1 MPKWEDNKFEVSL
14 GRMRS
19 ASGSRRTVGFFEQV
33 SRGAKAKRRTGRASR
48 SVSSSAKPIAFYRR
62 VVVKASIKKMLGRGF
77 GSFKQHLDYIQRDG
91 TNEKGDKAEA
101 YGRGVESL
109 ETDLTDEFSLGSEKE
124 LSSIQGFAE
133 RCKDDRHHFR
143 FIVAPE
149 DGSKLLSLTEFTQDL
164 VAQMETDL
172 DTKLD
177 WVAANHYDT
186 GQPHTHLVIRGV
198 RDNGKDLVIPRQYIS
213 QTLRQ
218 RAQDLVEME
227 LGPVTQIEGRVRV
240 AHQINAQRFT
250 GIDKSISDALNK
262 GELNFRGPA
271 PKGRVWYRQLQVKRL
286 QKLSQMGLAE
296 KLTTGRW
303 KVEPDFD
310 QTLKDMGERSDIIKA
325 INRSLKDEG
334 LARRLVIGKNRYDP
348 SRLAV
353 QPLEGVVK
361 QFGRHDDTREGGYVV
376 IQSLHGE
383 HIHTKVPETETFET
397 LAKGQVITLQPH
409 PKGARKID
417 HSIAEFANSHDG
429 VYSKVHHVTEGGNV
443 SPAYAQA
450 HVRRLEALRR
460 ENLVVRQQDGT
471 WRIPHDYLERA
482 SYYESEKAMR
492 MPTSIDRLS
501 TQTIAQMEKA
511 RGATWLDKKMSET
524 TADTF
529 SGTKMQTS
537 ILRRQAILKQMG
549 FNFTKEGRLPKEA
562 LEKLQDM
569 DLRDAARNLS
579 KVYSKPYLAL
589 GSARSVEGVYQ
600 KAIDRPS
607 GKFAVIERSKDF
619 TLVPWRPV
627 MERNLG
633 KSLSGRIS
641 AGGISWNVSK
651 QRGLS
656 R

>member
-1 MPKWEDNKFEVSL
+1 MAKWEDNKFEVSL
-14 GRMRS
+14 GRLRS
-19 ASGSRRTVGFFEQV
+19 PSGSRRTVGFFEQV
-33 SRGAKAKRRTGRASR
+33 SRGAKAKSRAGRASR
-48 SVSSSAKPIAFYRR
+48 STRSSAKPMTFYRR
-62 VVVKASIKKMLGRGF
+62 VVVKASIKKMSGRGF
-77 GSFKQHLDYIQRDG
+77 GNFKQHLDYIQRDG
-91 TNEKGDKAEA
+91 TNEKGDRAEA

-109 ETDLTDEFSLGSEKE
+109 KSDLTNELSLDPEKE
-124 LSSIQGFAE
+124 LSPIQGFAE

-149 DGSKLLSLTEFTQDL
+149 DSSELLSLTEFTQDL

-198 RDNGKDLVIPRQYIS
+198 RDNGKDLVIPRKYIS

-218 RAQDLVEME
+218 RAQDLVEIE
-227 LGPVTQIEGRVRV
+227 LGPVTQIEGRVRM
-240 AHQINAQRFT
+240 AHQVNAERLT
-250 GIDKSISDALNK
+250 GIDKSISDALDK
-262 GELNFRGPA
+262 GEINFRGPA

-296 KLTTGRW
+296 KLTAGRW
-303 KVEPDFD
+303 KVEPDFA

-334 LARRLVIGKNRYDP
+334 LARRLVSGRNRYNP
-348 SRLAV
+348 NRPAA

-361 QFGRHDDTREGGYVV
+361 QFGRHDDTREGGYVI
-376 IQSLHGE
+376 IQTLNGE
-383 HIHTKVPETETFET
+383 HIHTKVSETETFET
-397 LAKGQVITLQPH
+397 LAKGQVVTLQPH
-409 PKGARKID
+409 PQGARKID
-417 HSIAEFANSHDG
+417 HSIAEFAKSHGG

-460 ENLVVRQQDGT
+460 ENLVVRKQDGT

-482 SYYESEKAMR
+482 SNYESEKAIR

-501 TQTIAQMEKA
+501 TQTIAQMEEA
-511 RGATWLDKKMSET
+511 SGSTWIDKKMSET
-524 TADTF
+524 KADTF
-529 SGTKMQTS
+529 AGTKMQTS
-537 ILRRQAILKQMG
+537 ILKRQAALKQMG
-549 FNFTKEGRLPKEA
+549 FDVSKDSLLPKAA
-562 LEKLQDM
+562 LEKLKDM
-569 DLRDAARNLS
+569 DLRDAARKLS
-579 KVYSKPYLAL
+579 EVNGKPYSAL
-589 GSARSVEGVYQ
+589 GGARTVEGIYQ
-600 KAIDRPS
+600 KSIERPS
-607 GKFAVIERSKDF
+607 GKFAVIERARDF

-627 MERNLG
+627 MDRNLG
-633 KSLSGRIS
+633 KSLSGRVS
-641 AGGISWNVSK
+641 AGGISWDVTK
-651 QRGLS
+651 DRGLS

>member
-14 GRMRS
+14 GRLRS
-19 ASGSRRTVGFFEQV
+19 PSGSRRTVGFFEQV
-33 SRGAKAKRRTGRASR
+33 SRGAKAKRRAGRTASFAN
-48 SVSSSAKPIAFYRR
+48 SSAKPMTFYRR
-62 VVVKASIKKMLGRGF
+62 VVVKASIKKMSGRGF

-91 TNEKGDKAEA
+91 TNEKGDRAEA

-109 ETDLTDEFSLGSEKE
+109 ESDLTDELSLDSEKE
-124 LSSIQGFAE
+124 LSPIQDFSE

-149 DGSKLLSLTEFTQDL
+149 DSSELLSLTEFTQDL

-198 RDNGKDLVIPRQYIS
+198 RDNGKDLVIPRKYIS

-218 RAQDLVEME
+218 RAQDLVEIE
-227 LGPVTQIEGRVRV
+227 LGPVTQIEGRVRI
-240 AHQINAQRFT
+240 AHQINSQRFT
-250 GIDKSISDALNK
+250 GIDKSISDALDK
-262 GELNFRGPA
+262 GELNFQGPA

-296 KLTTGRW
+296 KLTSGRW
-303 KVEPDFD
+303 KVEPDFA
-310 QTLKDMGERSDIIKA
+310 QTLRDMGERSDIIKA

-334 LARRLVIGKNRYDP
+334 LARHLVSGRNRYDP
-348 SRLAV
+348 NRLGA

-361 QFGRHDDTREGGYVV
+361 QFGRHDDTREGGYVI
-376 IQSLHGE
+376 IQSLQGQ
-383 HIHTKVPETETFET
+383 HIHTRVSETETFET
-397 LAKGQVITLQPH
+397 LAKGQVIRLQPH

-417 HSIAEFANSHDG
+417 HSIAEFAKSHGG

-460 ENLVVRQQDGT
+460 ENLVVRLQDGT
-471 WRIPHDYLERA
+471 WRIPQDYLERA
-482 SYYESEKAMR
+482 SNYESEKAMR

-501 TQTIAQMEKA
+501 TQTITQMERA

-529 SGTKMQTS
+529 AGTNIQTS
-537 ILRRQAILKQMG
+537 ILKRQDVLKQMG
-549 FNFTKEGRLPKEA
+549 FAVSKDGRIPNVV
-562 LEKLQDM
+562 LEKLKDI
-569 DLRDAARNLS
+569 DLRDAAKKLS
-579 KVYSKPYLAL
+579 EVNGKPYSAL
-589 GSARSVEGVYQ
+589 GGARSVEGIYQ
-600 KAIDRPS
+600 KSIDRPS
-607 GKFAVIERSKDF
+607 GKFAVIERAKDF

-627 MERNLG
+627 MDRSLG
-633 KSLSGRIS
+633 KSLSGQIS
-641 AGGISWNVSK
+641 AGGISWDVTK
-651 QRGLS
+651 QLVIS

>member
-1 MPKWEDNKFEVSL
+1 MAKREDNKFEVSL
-14 GRMRS
+14 GRLRS
-19 ASGSRRTVGFFEQV
+19 PSGSRRTVGFFEQV
-33 SRGAKAKRRTGRASR
+33 SRGAKAKRRAGKTGHSSR
-48 SVSSSAKPIAFYRR
+48 SSARPMTFYRR
-62 VVVKASIKKMLGRGF
+62 VVVKASIKKMSGRGF

-91 TNEKGDKAEA
+91 TNEKGDMAEA
-101 YGRGVESL
+101 YGPGVESL
-109 ETDLTDEFSLGSEKE
+109 EKDLTDELSLDSENA
-124 LSSIQGFAE
+124 SSPIQSFAD

-149 DGSKLLSLTEFTQDL
+149 DSSELLSLTEFTQDL
-164 VAQMETDL
+164 VGQMETDL
-172 DTKLD
+172 ETKLD

-227 LGPVTQIEGRVRV
+227 LGPVTQIEGRVRM
-240 AHQINAQRFT
+240 AHQVNAERFT

-262 GELNFRGPA
+262 GNLDLRGPS

-296 KLTTGRW
+296 KLPSGRW
-303 KVEPDFD
+303 KVEPDFAR
-310 QTLKDMGERSDIIKA
+310 TLKDMGERTDIIKA

-334 LARRLVIGKNRYDP
+334 LAKSFVSNRNRYDP
-348 SRLAV
+348 NRPGV

-361 QFGRHDDTREGGYVV
+361 QFGRHDDTRESGYVI
-376 IQSLHGE
+376 IQSLQGE
-383 HIHTKVPETETFET
+383 HIHTRVSETEIFET
-397 LAKGQVITLQPH
+397 LAKGQVITFQPH

-417 HSIAEFANSHDG
+417 HSIAEFAKSHRG
-429 VYSKVHHVTEGGNV
+429 LYSKVHHVTEGGNV
-443 SPAYAQA
+443 YPAYAQA

-501 TQTIAQMEKA
+501 TQTIAQMEQA

-524 TADTF
+524 STDTF
-529 SGTKMQTS
+529 AGTKMQTS
-537 ILRRQAILKQMG
+537 ILKRQAALKQMG
-549 FNFTKEGRLPKEA
+549 FHVPKDGLLTKA
-562 LEKLQDM
+562 VLEKLTDM
-569 DLRDAARNLS
+569 DLRDAAKKLS
-579 KVYSKPYLAL
+579 EVNGKPYSAL
-589 GSARSVEGVYQ
+589 GIARSVEGIYQ
-600 KAIDRPS
+600 KSIDRPS
-607 GKFAVIERSKDF
+607 GKFAVIERTKDF

-627 MERNLG
+627 MDRNLG
-633 KSLSGRIS
+633 KALSGRIS
-641 AGGISWNVSK
+641 AGGISWDVTK

-656 R
+656 F